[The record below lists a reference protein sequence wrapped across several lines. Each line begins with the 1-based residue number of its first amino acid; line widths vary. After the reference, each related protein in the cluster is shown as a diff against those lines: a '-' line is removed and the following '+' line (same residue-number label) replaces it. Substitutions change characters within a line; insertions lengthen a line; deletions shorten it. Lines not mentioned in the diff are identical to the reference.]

1 MSEIT
6 RVYYNKLVRDNIPDI
21 IRAKRE
27 SCEVRQICDVQEF
40 QQELFKKIK
49 EEANS
54 LAMVRTKNEFIGEY
68 TDLMIVLDTIIKQL
82 EISPAEIA
90 EARAENLLKRVNIN
104 ISISLFGLKM
114 SAINQTKVRKEFLY
128 KRRR

>member
-6 RVYYNKLVRDNIPDI
+6 RVYYNKLIRDNVPDI

-27 SCEVRQICDVQEF
+27 ACEVRQITDVQEF

-54 LAMVRTKNEFIGEY
+54 LAMVRTKEEFLAEY
-68 TDLMIVLDTIIKQL
+68 ADLMMVFDTIMGQL
-82 EISPAEIA
+82 EITPEEVV
-90 EARAENLLKRVNIN
+90 EARNQNLLKK
-104 ISISLFGLKM
+104 GG
-114 SAINQTKVRKEFLY
+114 Y
-128 KRRR
+128 KHQYYLLWSEDVGYESNESPQGIPL